1 MEYLQTARRL
11 AAQGE
16 TLARGSAAE
25 REALERFKALLGDFK
40 GPGFKSRV
48 REVYAE
54 DVWFND
60 SLKTVRGVEELER
73 YLGRSA
79 DALDSGT
86 VEFLGLTAE
95 NGDYFVRWQMN
106 LSFAKLDRG
115 TVHRSVGMSHLR
127 FDREGKV
134 VLHQDFWDST
144 GGLFEHVPGL
154 GWLLR
159 QVKRGL

>member
-1 MEYLQTARRL
+1 MEYLETARRL

-25 REALERFKALLGDFK
+25 REAIERFQALLGNFK
-40 GPGFKSRV
+40 GPRFRERV

-54 DVWFND
+54 EVWFND
-60 SLKTVRGVEELER
+60 SLKTVRGVDELER

-95 NGDYFVRWQMN
+95 NGDYFFRWRMS
-106 LSFAKLDRG
+106 LAFAKLDRG
-115 TVHRSVGMSHLR
+115 TIHESVGMSHVR
-127 FDREGKV
+127 FDREGRV

-144 GGLFEHVPGL
+144 NGLFEHVPAL

-159 QVKRGL
+159 KVKRGL